1 MNFNRSILDWYS
13 ENKRNLPWRETADP
27 YKIWVSEIIL
37 QQTRVNQGMTYYDR
51 FINIYPNITS
61 LASAKEEAV
70 LKVWQGLGYYSR
82 ARNMHAT
89 AKVICSK
96 HNAVFPKTYQDI
108 LKLKGIG
115 EYTAAAICSFAFNQ
129 KYAVLDGNVFRVL
142 SRFFG
147 VRTPI
152 DTTLGKKEFQKLAN
166 KNLSQKNPGT
176 YNQAIMDFGA
186 IQCTPT
192 NPNCGICPINYL
204 CSAYENDY
212 VKELPI
218 KQKKQTKRTRTF
230 NYLVFLQNENTYIEK
245 RKGNDIWKNLFEFP
259 LIEGTQILSKKS
271 LITLLSKNFN
281 LKEIADYKI
290 VSCVKLAHHLTHQ
303 KIVSTFWKIVVCN
316 TKVNLNKNQIIQIK
330 SQDINKYPLH
340 RLTEKYLESKCV
352 WNDFSTL

>member
-152 DTTLGKKEFQKLAN
+152 DTTLA
-166 KNLSQKNPGT
+166 
-176 YNQAIMDFGA
+176 
-186 IQCTPT
+186 
-192 NPNCGICPINYL
+192 
-204 CSAYENDY
+204 
-212 VKELPI
+212 
-218 KQKKQTKRTRTF
+218 
-230 NYLVFLQNENTYIEK
+230 
-245 RKGNDIWKNLFEFP
+245 
-259 LIEGTQILSKKS
+259 
-271 LITLLSKNFN
+271 
-281 LKEIADYKI
+281 
-290 VSCVKLAHHLTHQ
+290 
-303 KIVSTFWKIVVCN
+303 
-316 TKVNLNKNQIIQIK
+316 
-330 SQDINKYPLH
+330 
-340 RLTEKYLESKCV
+340 
-352 WNDFSTL
+352 

>member
-218 KQKKQTKRTRTF
+218 KQKNKPNEHALSIILYFSKMKIPILKKEREMTYGKTF
-230 NYLVFLQNENTYIEK
+230 L
-245 RKGNDIWKNLFEFP
+245 
-259 LIEGTQILSKKS
+259 
-271 LITLLSKNFN
+271 NF
-281 LKEIADYKI
+281 
-290 VSCVKLAHHLTHQ
+290 H
-303 KIVSTFWKIVVCN
+303 
-316 TKVNLNKNQIIQIK
+316 
-330 SQDINKYPLH
+330 
-340 RLTEKYLESKCV
+340 
-352 WNDFSTL
+352 